1 MTVFSFNFNSMSMN
15 SYERGRF
22 QNWVVWFCRKCVFTI
37 STWSETH
44 LSCKIRCHLNVCMQQ
59 VTLISPCYYDCH
71 IGCCISCSCSCSQRF
86 SSFISLATLN
96 LNDQWTETRDRAGWA
111 ESECE
116 HLAPRARARGKWV
129 VSSVS
134 VRVQSKEQHM
144 RELLY
149 PIIATFYYAKR
160 ILHVVCAVVGSE
172 IMSWRDARDSWTP
185 DIACD
190 DLDLDSSPNYLS
202 SGRVY

>member
-1 MTVFSFNFNSMSMN
+1 M
-15 SYERGRF
+15 Y
-22 QNWVVWFCRKCVFTI
+22 
-37 STWSETH
+37 
-44 LSCKIRCHLNVCMQQ
+44 VCSRLLM
-59 VTLISPCYYDCH
+59 ISPCYYDCH

-116 HLAPRARARGKWV
+116 HLAPRARGKWV

-149 PIIATFYYAKR
+149 PIIATFYYICKAHLTCGLCRDGGGLGNNIVKR
-160 ILHVVCAVVGSE
+160 CLRYMATWHTRAMIWIWILPPIIWALEEYIRSRNRITNNE
-172 IMSWRDARDSWTP
+172 
-185 DIACD
+185 
-190 DLDLDSSPNYLS
+190 
-202 SGRVY
+202 

>member
-1 MTVFSFNFNSMSMN
+1 M
-15 SYERGRF
+15 
-22 QNWVVWFCRKCVFTI
+22 
-37 STWSETH
+37 
-44 LSCKIRCHLNVCMQQ
+44 
-59 VTLISPCYYDCH
+59 ISPCYYDCH

-96 LNDQWTETRDRAGWA
+96 LNDQWTETRDRACWA

-116 HLAPRARARGKWV
+116 HLAPRARGKWV

-160 ILHVVCAVVGSE
+160 ILHVVCAVMVVGSE
-172 IMSWRDARDSWTP
+172 ISWRDARDSWIP
-185 DIACD
+185 DIRVRWFGFGFFPQ
-190 DLDLDSSPNYLS
+190 LFELWKSILEVGIGLQIMNRSPNNKFTPCWRMCAVLHT
-202 SGRVY
+202 